1 MTDDAESDAESWLQD
16 LLTYQSSD
24 GMQRSINPN
33 ETIVTGQQV
42 VEAVAQQ
49 VVEAEK
55 PDDKMEAVAEKT
67 ADKKRPPT
75 DSTGQTEAK
84 EARRWRVR
92 PEHYLCPEG
101 SDPPLPPPREVPQK
115 AEKAVGDI
123 AAKAEEEAAS
133 KQPAKAKANKNKW
146 IRLELL

>member
-1 MTDDAESDAESWLQD
+1 MKPD
-16 LLTYQSSD
+16 SS
-24 GMQRSINPN
+24 M
-33 ETIVTGQQV
+33 
-42 VEAVAQQ
+42 EAVAQQ

-101 SDPPLPPPREVPQK
+101 FAPPLPPPREDPQK
-115 AEKAVGDI
+115 

-133 KQPAKAKANKNKW
+133 KQPAKDKANKNKW